1 MQANLWNTFDTVRE
15 RLVRQYERMEL
26 AEDTGL
32 AVPEL
37 EAKVRSYLDA
47 HRDEHRI
54 RTKAAVLA
62 FLLENARI
70 GVDDYDWFA
79 DRIGTGGILCKLRNE
94 WHHEAGK
101 DLPRRSALGHPAGS
115 ANLDLSH
122 TSPDW
127 RNVLRYGPAGIRDR
141 ARSALQT
148 ARDDEAREFY
158 AAVATVYDAF
168 CKYILRL
175 ATEAERKGA
184 IRLIEPLKTLAVRPA
199 RTFHEA
205 LLISYLYNQVQEIDG
220 ALVRSQGH
228 FDRLY
233 LDYYRRDLAEGRLTR
248 AQAKELIA
256 FYFEK
261 FLSQHFRAGNNVCF
275 GGWKPDGSDVCN
287 ELTELAFEVF
297 AERKAVDPK
306 LSFRLNPHTPD
317 KYLLAAAE
325 CVRNGQTAI
334 VFANDEA
341 AYRMFRRAG
350 KAEDDLIDFL
360 PIGCYEPAIMGRE
373 LSCTMSAL
381 LNMPR
386 VLEYVF
392 ASLDK
397 PASIGEVEARYKE
410 ILAGVIDE
418 TLAET
423 RWWEAR
429 WKQVNPS
436 PVISGTMDS
445 CFEKGRDVSNAGTKY
460 STSGVMCA
468 GLGTVA
474 DSFAALNHLVFENK
488 ICTWD
493 ELRRCLA
500 NNWEGAD
507 NLCLLAQRRAPK
519 WGNDNAVADGFAA
532 RLGAYTAE
540 LINRTR
546 NQRGGHFQMGCWSI
560 DYSVTFGRETK
571 ATPDGR
577 RNGDPISKNLGA
589 AIGCDTAGITSL
601 INSAAKLDH
610 TAFPDGSVLDIM
622 LHPSV
627 VRGVEG
633 SRVIAD
639 LIKTYFR
646 QGGLFIQFNVFDAET
661 LKDAR
666 RHPQKYTSL
675 QVRVCGWNARFIDLS
690 PEMQE
695 CFIAEAEVKTNG
707 GVMDVQN
714 RHHLSPV
721 ALDAKMTAEST

>member
-1 MQANLWNTFDTVRE
+1 MQSGLWNTFDTVRA
-15 RLVRQYERMEL
+15 RLVHQYQRMEL

-37 EAKVRSYLDA
+37 EARVRSYLDA
-47 HRDEHRI
+47 HRDEPRI

-79 DRIGTGGILCKLRNE
+79 DHIGTGGIIWKLQNE
-94 WHHEAGK
+94 WRREAGK
-101 DLPRRSALGHPAGS
+101 DLPRRTALGHPAGV

-141 ARSALQT
+141 AVSALK
-148 ARDDEAREFY
+148 AAADDEAREFY
-158 AAVATVYDAF
+158 AAVATVYSAF

-175 ATEAERKGA
+175 AAEAERNGA
-184 IRLIEPLKTLAVRPA
+184 VRVIEAMKALAVRPA
-199 RTFHEA
+199 RTFQEA
-205 LLISYLYNQVQEIDG
+205 LQISYLYNQVQELDG
-220 ALVRSQGH
+220 VYVRSQGH
-228 FDRLY
+228 FDQLY
-233 LDYYRRDLAEGRLTR
+233 LDYYRRDVAEGRLTR
-248 AQAKELIA
+248 EQAKELIA

-261 FLSQHFRAGNNVCF
+261 YLAQHFGAGNNICF

-306 LSFRLNPHTPD
+306 LSLRLNPHTPD
-317 KYLLAAAE
+317 KHLLAAAE
-325 CVRNGQTAI
+325 CVRNGQTGI
-334 VFANDEA
+334 VFANDEV

-350 KAEDDLIDFL
+350 KAEDELIDFL

-381 LNMPR
+381 INMPR
-386 VLEYVF
+386 ILEYVF
-392 ASLDK
+392 TGLDS
-397 PASIGEVEARYKE
+397 PASISEVETRYRK
-410 ILAGVIDE
+410 ILTGVVDE

-423 RWWEAR
+423 RRWEER

-445 CFEKGRDVSNAGTKY
+445 CFAKGRDVSNAGAKY

-474 DSFAALNHLVFENK
+474 DSLAAINHLVFESG

-500 NNWEGAD
+500 NNWDGAE
-507 NLCLLAQRRAPK
+507 NLRLLAQRRAPK
-519 WGNDNAVADGFAA
+519 WGNDNRVADDFAVGLA
-532 RLGAYTAE
+532 NYTAE
-540 LINRTR
+540 LINRTP
-546 NQRGGHFQMGCWSI
+546 NQRGGRFQMGCWSI

-589 AIGCDTAGITSL
+589 AIGRDTCGVTSL

-610 TAFPDGSVLDIM
+610 AAFADGSVLDLM

-627 VRGVEG
+627 VRGAEG
-633 SRVIAD
+633 PRVIAD
-639 LIKTYFR
+639 LIKTYFKS
-646 QGGLFIQFNVFDAET
+646 GGMFIQFNVFDAEA

-666 RHPQKYTSL
+666 RQPEKYASL
-675 QVRVCGWNARFIDLS
+675 QVRVCGWNARFVDLS

-695 CFIAEAEVKTNG
+695 CFIAEAEGKTDG
-707 GVMDVQN
+707 TV
-714 RHHLSPV
+714 H
-721 ALDAKMTAEST
+721 STRCAASGRLVTPATS